1 MAIKSNICRAD
12 TVHNSI
18 EMMILNTAT
27 TETCASTS
35 SSTWPNGH
43 LTATDRRATKQQ
55 IQPKFKDIKIWEKI

>member
-27 TETCASTS
+27 TETCTSTS

-43 LTATDRRATKQQ
+43 LTATDRGHQAADTTQ
-55 IQPKFKDIKIWEKI
+55 IQRY